1 MAENESR
8 APVARSRTRFI
19 VGSAV
24 FGIGFL
30 APLLVPLVTASGLS
44 AEWKTGLSGLLLFGI
59 PEIGMLV
66 AVAIMG
72 KDGYEALK
80 GILRRLGLH
89 DRAGYFT
96 MKYPGEHSDYLICRA
111 CGSIEE
117 LDIAC
122 PVEALEMEISRE
134 SGYRELYHELEF
146 FGVCPKC
153 A

>member
-1 MAENESR
+1 MR
-8 APVARSRTRFI
+8 
-19 VGSAV
+19 
-24 FGIGFL
+24 
-30 APLLVPLVTASGLS
+30 
-44 AEWKTGLSGLLLFGI
+44 
-59 PEIGMLV
+59 
-66 AVAIMG
+66 G
-72 KDGYEALK
+72 KDAAGKLDWAVQRCRDLGLRRTKAMEEVLRGLIERGRPLTLADLAETENLRDQCDRATIYRLLIRLEEK

-96 MKYPGEHSDYLICRA
+96 MNYPGEHSDYLICSE

-122 PVEALEMEISRE
+122 PVEAFEKEISRE